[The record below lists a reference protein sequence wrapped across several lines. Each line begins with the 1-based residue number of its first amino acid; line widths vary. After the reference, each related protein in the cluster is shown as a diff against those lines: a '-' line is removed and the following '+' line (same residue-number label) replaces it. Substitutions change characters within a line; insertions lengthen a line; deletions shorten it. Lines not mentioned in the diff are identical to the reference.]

1 VQSFA
6 GVASGSFNAPD
17 HEYPSYLELQL
28 TATDAGGLTNTAS
41 VRLDPLTT
49 TLNLASVPSGLSLTV
64 NSLAS
69 TTPFSR
75 TVIQGS
81 ANSITAP
88 TPQTLGGTSYDFKSW
103 SDGGLATH
111 NITAPTSSTAATYTA
126 TYQAAAADVNLALN
140 KPATSSSNENSG
152 YTAPRGNDGSTT
164 TRWSST
170 FANSQWWRVDLGS
183 AQTVGKVTINWE
195 AAYASQYQIQ
205 TSTDGTTFTT
215 RATVN
220 ITSPGVKTTS
230 FTPVSAR
237 YVRIMGVTRATPYGI
252 SFWEAQVFAGGS
264 APPPPPTQIELAR
277 NQPATSSG
285 NEDNTLYAPG
295 FAVDGN
301 TSTRWSSAFLDN
313 QWWQVDLGSA
323 KQVNQVTINWE
334 AAYASQYRIQTS
346 TDGTTFTTQA
356 TVNITAPGTQTT
368 SFPAVSARYVRILGV
383 TRATP
388 WGISMWE
395 TQVFGPG
402 P

>member
-1 VQSFA
+1 
-6 GVASGSFNAPD
+6 
-17 HEYPSYLELQL
+17 
-28 TATDAGGLTNTAS
+28 

-126 TYQAAAADVNLALN
+126 TYQAAAPDVNLALN

-264 APPPPPTQIELAR
+264 APPPPPPPTQIELAR
-277 NQPATSSG
+277 NQPTTSSG

-295 FAVDGN
+295 FAVDGS

-368 SFPAVSARYVRILGV
+368 SFPTVSARYVRILGV